1 MRRKE
6 GLGVRPVLPWFSR
19 NAFAMS
25 AVAVLGVSTL
35 AACTSSGTSSG
46 GATPGSTPGTPI
58 TIGASLSLT
67 GDFSA
72 DGEAFKKGYELW
84 ARDVNA
90 NGGILGR
97 SVKLTILDDASSPN
111 QVVTNYQTLF
121 GADHVDLA

>member
-1 MRRKE
+1 MSGGFERGGSRTTRKE
-6 GLGVRPVLPWFSR
+6 ELGVRPVLPWFSR

-25 AVAVLGVSTL
+25 AVAVLGVSAL
-35 AACTSSGTSSG
+35 AACTSSSTSSG
-46 GATPGSTPGTPI
+46 GTAPTSNPGAPI
-58 TIGASLSLT
+58 TIGASLSES

-97 SVKLTILDDASSPN
+97 QVKLTILDDASSPN
-111 QVVTNYQTLF
+111 QVVTN
-121 GADHVDLA
+121 